1 MIVPGRRAA
10 ATRTL
15 HAGLFL
21 MLLAGP
27 ALACQV
33 ERRAEVPASLADGF
47 VEVPAT
53 VDGKPA
59 RFLLDTG
66 AQDMLVTPEAA
77 ARLGLATDPAHV
89 TRLLGTGGE
98 GRAPNVW
105 LAGLRVGDA
114 SLPRRSVPVVALP
127 SPLAVDG
134 LLGVPLL
141 AAYDLDLDLVDG
153 QVGLFDVEE
162 CAADAPLLPSP
173 FAMVPL
179 TLTADGVPSIPVV
192 VNGVRLMALL
202 DTGSRAT
209 VLTPAAA
216 ARVRARRLSEK
227 GTARGVDGEV
237 VAVRSARLATLA
249 VGWDVQRQVQV
260 AVAPLQIGHADM
272 LLGADWLRQRRVWV
286 SYATRRVLVA
296 LAYAWR

>member
-1 MIVPGRRAA
+1 MLR
-10 ATRTL
+10 
-15 HAGLFL
+15 AGL
-21 MLLAGP
+21 LLILLIVLLTGP

-33 ERRAEVPASLADGF
+33 ERRADVPASLADGF

-66 AQDMLVTPEAA
+66 AEDMLVTPGAA
-77 ARLGLATDPAHV
+77 ARLALAPDPAHM

-98 GRAPNVW
+98 GRAANVW

-114 SLPRRSVPVVALP
+114 TLARRSVPVVPLP
-127 SPLAVDG
+127 PPLAADG
-134 LLGVPLL
+134 LLGAPLL
-141 AAYDLDLDLVDG
+141 TDYDLDLDLVNG
-153 QVGLFDVEE
+153 HVGLFHVEG
-162 CAADAPLLPSP
+162 CAAGAPLLPPP
-173 FAMVPL
+173 FTVVPL
-179 TLTADGVPSIPVV
+179 TLNADGVPSIPVV
-192 VNGVRLMALL
+192 VNGVRLTALL

-209 VLTPAAA
+209 ALTPATA
-216 ARVRARRLSEK
+216 ARVRAVRLREG

-237 VAVRSARLATLA
+237 VAIHAARLATLA
-249 VGWDVQRQVQV
+249 VGWDVQHDVQV

-272 LLGADWLRQRRVWV
+272 LLGVDWLRQRRVWV
-286 SYATRRVLVA
+286 SYATRRVLTA

>member
-1 MIVPGRRAA
+1 M
-10 ATRTL
+10 
-15 HAGLFL
+15 
-21 MLLAGP
+21 
-27 ALACQV
+27 
-33 ERRAEVPASLADGF
+33 PASLADGF

-66 AQDMLVTPEAA
+66 AQDMLVTPAAA
-77 ARLGLATDPAHV
+77 ARLALAPDPAHM

-98 GRAPNVW
+98 GRAPDVW
-105 LAGLRVGDA
+105 LAGLRIGDA
-114 SLPRRSVPVVALP
+114 ALPRRSVPVVALP

-134 LLGVPLL
+134 LLGAPLL
-141 AAYDLDLDLVDG
+141 AAYDVNLDLVDG
-153 QVGLFDVEE
+153 QVGLYHVEG
-162 CAADAPLLPSP
+162 CGVGATLLPPP
-173 FAMVPL
+173 FTVVPL

-192 VNGVRLMALL
+192 VNGLRLVALL
-202 DTGSRAT
+202 DTGSRTTA
-209 VLTPAAA
+209 LTPAAA
-216 ARVRARRLSEK
+216 ARVRVRPLTEE

-237 VAVRSARLATLA
+237 VAVRSARVATLA
-249 VGWDVQRQVQV
+249 VGWDVQRDVQV
-260 AVAPLQIGHADM
+260 AVAPLKIGHAEM

>member
-1 MIVPGRRAA
+1 
-10 ATRTL
+10 
-15 HAGLFL
+15 
-21 MLLAGP
+21 
-27 ALACQV
+27 V

-47 VEVPAT
+47 VEVPAM
-53 VDGKPA
+53 VDGRPA

-77 ARLGLATDPAHV
+77 ARLGLAPDPARM

-98 GRAPNVW
+98 GRAPNAW
-105 LAGLRVGDA
+105 LAGLHVGDA
-114 SLPRRSVPVVALP
+114 TLARRSVPVVALP
-127 SPLAVDG
+127 SPLTADG
-134 LLGVPLL
+134 LLGAPLL

-153 QVGLFDVEE
+153 RVGLFQVEG
-162 CAADAPLLPSP
+162 CAANASLLPPP
-173 FAMVPL
+173 FAVVPL

-192 VNGVRLMALL
+192 VNGVRLVALL

-209 VLTPAAA
+209 ALTPAAA
-216 ARVRARRLSEK
+216 ARVRAPRLAEG

-237 VAVRSARLATLA
+237 VAVRSARVATLA
-249 VGWDVQRQVQV
+249 VGWDVQRDVQV

-272 LLGADWLRQRRVWV
+272 LLGVDWLRQRRVWV
-286 SYATRRVLVA
+286 SYATRRVLIA